1 MVIKMTASTI
11 RKAFKCSCGKSY
23 KTTYGLKNHAAMQHN
38 SSITGLN
45 IKTTIQSTK
54 QQLMKNV
61 NENENIIST
70 LDIVAPLK
78 VSKNKIP
85 AIEDHGYI
93 KSERSI
99 LTETEI
105 ECDNDL
111 GILTPASTP
120 PLTLHNISK
129 GDQHHLHH
137 QQSNVH
143 QVRTLNKY
151 LTATP
156 NNVNNSSRRGII
168 NNNKNDY

>member
-1 MVIKMTASTI
+1 
-11 RKAFKCSCGKSY
+11 
-23 KTTYGLKNHAAMQHN
+23 MQHN

-137 QQSNVH
+137 HQQQSNVH
-143 QVRTLNKY
+143 QARTLNKY

-156 NNVNNSSRRGII
+156 NNVNNSSRRGVI